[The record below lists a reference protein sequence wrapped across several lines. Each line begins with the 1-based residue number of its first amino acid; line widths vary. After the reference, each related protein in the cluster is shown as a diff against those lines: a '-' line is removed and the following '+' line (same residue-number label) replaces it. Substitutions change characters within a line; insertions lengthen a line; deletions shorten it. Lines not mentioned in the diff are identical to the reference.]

1 MQSLVNGTMAS
12 SRMKT
17 DLESNLD
24 QMYMILMGLL
34 IQCKCLYLSIF
45 LSISMSIS
53 LSFSLSFSLSI
64 HLIVY
69 LSIYFSLYI
78 HRSIQLYIY
87 LSIHLYASLYPPP
100 VCLSLPVCLNRSAHT
115 YPHVWVCVVIFSCK
129 CIGQHFQANKARF
142 LLSRNIAYFF
152 YMVNYNITK
161 TSETSVFYI
170 LRILR
175 I

>member
-69 LSIYFSLYI
+69 LSISLCI
-78 HRSIQLYIY
+78 SIALPNSISTSLSTSMH
-87 LSIHLYASLYPPP
+87 LSILPLS

-129 CIGQHFQANKARF
+129 CIGHHFQANKARF
-142 LLSRNIAYFF
+142 LLSRNMAYFF